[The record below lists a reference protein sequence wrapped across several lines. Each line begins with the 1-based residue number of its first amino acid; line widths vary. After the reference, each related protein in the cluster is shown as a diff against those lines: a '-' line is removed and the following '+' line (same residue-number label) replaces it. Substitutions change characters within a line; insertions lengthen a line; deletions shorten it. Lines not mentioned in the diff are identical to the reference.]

1 MKIKFLATA
10 KEADY
15 EFEGETVTI
24 NGEGLDLSEFPQD
37 GKFEAVEGD
46 ENRIIRHI
54 ERTDN
59 LYVTLCQAPPVT
71 KVTYIKD
78 GKSTTLTGDAE
89 APEYDSKIEHR
100 GGNWTESDWIDSND
114 YDHNELYIK
123 EVTNEG

>member
-15 EFEGETVTI
+15 KFEGETVNI
-24 NGEGLDLSEFPQD
+24 NGEALDLTEFPQD
-37 GKFEAVEGD
+37 GKFEGVEGD
-46 ENRIIRHI
+46 ENRIIRNV
-54 ERTDN
+54 ERTDD

-78 GKSTTLTGDAE
+78 GKSTTLPSDAE
-89 APEYDSKIEHR
+89 APEYDKKIEHR

-114 YDHNELYIK
+114 YDPNELYIK
-123 EVTNEG
+123 EVSNEG

>member
-15 EFEGETVTI
+15 QFEAETLTI
-24 NGEGLDLSEFPQD
+24 NGEALDLSEFPQD
-37 GKFEAVEGD
+37 GKFEEVEGD
-46 ENRIIRHI
+46 KYRIIRNI
-54 ERTDN
+54 ERTDD
-59 LYVTLCQAPPVT
+59 LYVTLCQSPPVT

-78 GKSTTLTGDAE
+78 GKSITLPADAE
-89 APEYDSKIEHR
+89 APEYDKKIEHR

-114 YDHNELYIK
+114 YEPNELYIK